1 MTKTVELN
9 TKLTAVRDF
18 ISDTVEARGYPP
30 TMREISTHFGIKS
43 TSSVSYYLKK
53 LEDAGELQ
61 INSRLSRGIKL
72 KDKNI
77 PASHLQSVPLVGRV
91 TAGMPRLA
99 FDEYEDVYSLPEEL
113 FDLRGDIFMLT
124 VEGSSMIEAG
134 INDGDKILV
143 KKQTHAEDGQIVV
156 ALVDD
161 ECATVKR
168 LKIRNGEVYL
178 HPENRAM
185 SDLHPENLQI
195 LGIVVGLIRTQIS

>member
-72 KDKNI
+72 KDKNV
-77 PASHLQSVPLVGRV
+77 PASHLQSVPLVG
-91 TAGMPRLA
+91 
-99 FDEYEDVYSLPEEL
+99 
-113 FDLRGDIFMLT
+113 GDIFMLT

>member
-9 TKLTAVRDF
+9 TKLQSIKDF
-18 ISDTVEARGYPP
+18 ISETVAARGYPP
-30 TMREISTHFGIKS
+30 TMREISTRFGIKS

-53 LEDAGELQ
+53 LEDAGELK
-61 INSRLSRGIKL
+61 INSRLSRGIEL
-72 KDKNI
+72 KDKKL
-77 PASHLQSVPLVGRV
+77 PSSRLQSVPMVGRV
-91 TAGMPRLA
+91 TAGSPRLA

-143 KKQTHAEDGQIVV
+143 KKQTYAEDGQIVV
-156 ALVDD
+156 ALVED

-168 LKIRNGEVYL
+168 LKIRDGKAYL
-178 HPENRAM
+178 HPENHAM
-185 SDLHPENLQI
+185 SDLYPENLQI